1 MEKNDLTSIGDDDP
15 PPTLNEL
22 EDRINQIVHRLGVWE
37 GIIANQLPSRRDKQ
51 EFLAVMSNFMDRL
64 ERIHKSYYELVEA
77 VDFQLEMIKSHPKSY
92 TLDPEFAETAKIM
105 KSLADVKKKWWKHK
119 KPW

>member
-1 MEKNDLTSIGDDDP
+1 
-15 PPTLNEL
+15 
-22 EDRINQIVHRLGVWE
+22 
-37 GIIANQLPSRRDKQ
+37 
-51 EFLAVMSNFMDRL
+51 MDRL

-77 VDFQLEMIKSHPKSY
+77 VDFQLEMMKSHPKSY

-105 KSLADVKKKWWKHK
+105 KSLADIKKKWWKHK